1 MAEWAPK
8 TRLGKLVAEGK
19 ITTMSDALATRLP
32 LREAE
37 IVDILLPELADEVL
51 DVNMVQRMTDSGRRV
66 KFAIT
71 VVVGNRD
78 GFVGIGRFK
87 GKEVGPSIR
96 KAIDVAKM
104 NIIEVK
110 RGCGSWECGCATPH
124 SLPFEV
130 IGRSGSVVVTLR
142 PAPRGTGLAV
152 GDIAKTVL
160 RMAGITDAWG
170 MTGGHSKTTTNYSL
184 AAFDALR
191 QTMFVKVTDE
201 QRDRLKIVAGPVGMQ
216 VAPAGESV
224 MAEEAAKEED
234 SKDEDVP
241 SVKEIE
247 GGGGG

>member
-1 MAEWAPK
+1 
-8 TRLGKLVAEGK
+8 
-19 ITTMSDALATRLP
+19 
-32 LREAE
+32 
-37 IVDILLPELADEVL
+37 
-51 DVNMVQRMTDSGRRV
+51 
-66 KFAIT
+66 
-71 VVVGNRD
+71 
-78 GFVGIGRFK
+78 
-87 GKEVGPSIR
+87 
-96 KAIDVAKM
+96 
-104 NIIEVK
+104 
-110 RGCGSWECGCATPH
+110 
-124 SLPFEV
+124 
-130 IGRSGSVVVTLR
+130 
-142 PAPRGTGLAV
+142 
-152 GDIAKTVL
+152 
-160 RMAGITDAWG
+160 MAGITDAWG